1 MDWLERY
8 EDECIGKGSFLIG
21 WRPEANLKCIFPLPC
36 RAHIFYAFI
45 IGAESDMMES
55 NPKTFKCSHTVSL
68 FL

>member
-21 WRPEANLKCIFPLPC
+21 CCPETSLKCAFLLPC
-36 RAHIFYAFI
+36 IAHIFYAFI

-55 NPKTFKCSHTVSL
+55 NPKTHKSSHTVSL